1 MNYAAI
7 KECDVA
13 NGPGVRVSL
22 FVSGCNHHCKGCF
35 NQIAW
40 NFNYGNEFTNETINK
55 ILDDLDREYI
65 EGLSLLG
72 GEPLEYVNQKGLVSL
87 VKQVK
92 TRFPNKTIWC
102 YTGFDFEKD
111 VMGKMYNIWDETK
124 ELIQNIDVIVDGKF
138 EEEKKNPSLKFRG
151 SENQRL
157 IDVKKSINE
166 KKIIWADVDGEEIRK
181 AN

>member
-1 MNYAAI
+1 MNYAKI

-13 NGPGVRVSL
+13 NGPGVRVSV

-35 NQIAW
+35 NQEAW
-40 NFNYGNEFTNETINK
+40 DFNYGKEFTQETIDQIIK
-55 ILDDLDREYI
+55 DLDHDYV

-72 GEPLEYVNQKGLVSL
+72 GEPLEYNNQKGLLPL
-87 VKQVK
+87 VRQVK
-92 TRFPNKTIWC
+92 EKFPDKTIWC

-111 VMGKMYNIWDETK
+111 VMGKMYNTWDETK
-124 ELIQNIDVIVDGKF
+124 ELISDIDVIVDGKF
-138 EEEKKNPSLKFRG
+138 QEEKKNLSLRFRG

-157 IDVKKSINE
+157 IDVPKSVKEN
-166 KKIIWADVDGEEIRK
+166 KVVWANLEEGLMLN